1 MAKGKYQKLYEA
13 RMKRLGRTSSTED
26 DLQRQIANYK
36 ARLEAGGV
44 ENPEADDRNALERLL
59 NLEQDQGLIG
69 DVFEILGRPQQ
80 AIFTGIKNSQEGGSF
95 LEGMKEGI
103 TGNDE
108 TQFKDILM
116 NTGNFEDE
124 KGKLNAVDVLG
135 FAGDVFLDPLDLAL
149 IPVTGGAS
157 VAVGAVD
164 TAGDVAKATKAVDAV
179 SDTSKAVK
187 LKSVNDLLFEGA
199 GKLAKGG
206 AKLADTNIEKGL
218 RKLDEAKGTIYK
230 NPTAKWA
237 SDLGRVGGDSSM
249 LETYKGLKNNLTTM
263 FSTKLSK
270 NARKSKKVNDAIEHT
285 VRVYLE
291 DKAEGLNKLV
301 STVATKLGKNADDV
315 AKDIQKITDKVDNIS
330 ISDIIEG
337 AKNGTVKYSDDVVNA
352 LNVIADDVPQASSL
366 LKKGITKSDNGA
378 LQLSEEWFNNLDKF
392 DAEKL
397 SDLKV
402 KRTSWLSDSELKE
415 IEDLTKYY
423 NENAP
428 ELVEAFNNFYTDA
441 NEFISQNFSSMG
453 KLGGK
458 FSLKNAEG
466 YAKHK
471 LNDNYVKNLQR
482 LVTEYG
488 ADPSILDNQIVK
500 EGISGTGSKTLN
512 ARKYNMSAAEANLLK
527 KQELM
532 NTPGL
537 SDSAK
542 KFIETDV
549 ELFDTM
555 ATAGVQEYINNMPKY
570 AKNTQMIDEVLIK
583 QGFGDIEQI
592 NKLNDLIKNSVGDDK
607 VKAQNALNEL
617 LDNSPFRVVNEGKTP
632 YGFKKLDG
640 DTKEYL
646 VNFLKST
653 GNKTG
658 NNELV
663 KMSNQLKNLDNM
675 AVDPT
680 VLTIIK
686 VSTDNVKK
694 NEFLKMYD
702 SLLNVFKGAKTFS
715 VTNQMNNITGNIS
728 NMMMSGMS
736 ATDVVEYTGKAFSD
750 IYGKGGYEEILKK
763 GITDISQLS
772 DDERKIFERLQMF
785 ENSVSLLDDAALA
798 EKYDIGEIASKLKG
812 ETNKEKVQYI
822 LGSMA
827 RLNGAEDR
835 VFKYALFLKGMD
847 DPSFLAN
854 LGIDATGDISKASA
868 EAVSKVL
875 FDPRDLTDFE
885 NKVMKR
891 LIPFYTFTKKNLA
904 FQITNLGKNGS
915 KYNRLMK
922 AYNSLTS
929 DENYDNAADYLKE
942 NMYIPIP
949 SIDEDGNY
957 KFIRAQLPF
966 GDLVSTVD
974 DPWGTLV
981 NASTPLFKTP
991 YELATGVDTFTG
1003 REIESFPGERSK
1015 QLPFMT
1021 KKAEN
1026 LLGDLTGFDVPIK
1039 TGYNLLKGSGNEKTG
1054 LLENLGQNLL
1064 DTTTISGNV
1073 DTDKLYRQYEEL
1085 DALQNMMKQYEQE
1098 GYEFSTMTELR
1109 KANKNNTIAGLD
1121 ALFAKYGID
1130 QKTYAERLYDK

>member
-13 RMKRLGRTSSTED
+13 RMKRLGKDKSTED
-26 DLQRQIANYK
+26 DLQKQVNNLK

-44 ENPEADDRNALERLL
+44 KNPEVDDRNALEKWL
-59 NLEQDQGLIG
+59 NLEQDQGIIG
-69 DVFEILGRPQQ
+69 DVFELLGRPQQ
-80 AIFTGIKNSQEGGSF
+80 SLFTGIKNSQEGGSF

-103 TGNDE
+103 TGKED
-108 TQFKDILM
+108 TDFKEVLM
-116 NTGNFEDE
+116 NTGAFEDE
-124 KGKLNAVDVLG
+124 KGKLNLVDALG
-135 FAGDVFLDPLDLAL
+135 FAGDVLLDPLDLAL

-164 TAGDVAKATKAVDAV
+164 TAGDAAKATK
-179 SDTSKAVK
+179 S

-199 GKLAKGG
+199 GKVAKKG
-206 AKLADTNIEKGL
+206 AKIADTGIEKGL
-218 RKLDEAKGTIYK
+218 KKLDEAKGVIYR
-230 NPTAKWA
+230 NPDAKWA
-237 SDLGRVGGDSSM
+237 SELGRIGDNKSLIN

-263 FSTKLSK
+263 FSTRLSK
-270 NARKSKKVNDAIEHT
+270 NARKSKKVNDAIEHN
-285 VRVYLE
+285 VRIYLE
-291 DKAEGLNKLV
+291 DKAKGLDEMVK
-301 STVATKLGKNADDV
+301 TVATKLGKNADDV
-315 AKDIQKITDKVDNIS
+315 AKDIQKITDKVDDIS

-337 AKNGTVKYSDDVVNA
+337 AKNGTVKYSDEVVNA
-352 LNVIADDVPQASSL
+352 LNVIADDVPQAASL
-366 LKKGITKSDNGA
+366 LKNGITKADNGA
-378 LQLSEEWFNNLDKF
+378 LQLSEDWYNNLDKF

-402 KRTSWLSDSELKE
+402 KRTSWLSDSDLKE

-441 NEFISQNFSSMG
+441 NEFIAQNFPSMG
-453 KLGGK
+453 ELGGK

-471 LNDNYVKNLQR
+471 LNDNYVKNLQK
-482 LVTEYG
+482 LVTDYG
-488 ADPSILDNQIVK
+488 VDPSILDNQIVK

-532 NTPGL
+532 STPGL

-555 ATAGVQEYINNMPKY
+555 ATAGIQEYINNMPKY
-570 AKNTQMIDEVLIK
+570 AKNTQMIDEVLLK

-617 LDNSPFRVVNEGKTP
+617 LDNSPFRVVNEGKVP

-663 KMSNQLKNLDNM
+663 NMAYKLKNLDNM
-675 AVDPT
+675 AIDPT

-694 NEFLKMYD
+694 NEFLKIYD
-702 SLLNVFKGAKTFS
+702 SLLNMFKGAKTFS
-715 VTNQMNNITGNIS
+715 ITNQMNNITGNIS
-728 NMMMSGMS
+728 NMMLSGMS
-736 ATDVVEYTGKAFSD
+736 GNDIAKYVSKSFSD

-772 DDERKIFERLQMF
+772 KKEQKIFKRLQKF
-785 ENSVSLLDDAALA
+785 ESTVSLLDEAALA

-812 ETNKEKVQYI
+812 ETNKEKAQYI

-854 LGIDATGDISKASA
+854 LGIDVTGDISKASA

-891 LIPFYTFTKKNLA
+891 LVPFYTFTKKNLA

-915 KYNRLMK
+915 RYNRLMK

-929 DENYDNAADYLKE
+929 DEDYDNAADYLKE

-981 NASTPLFKTP
+981 NASTPLFKVP
-991 YELATGVDTFTG
+991 YELATGIDTFTG
-1003 REIESFPGERSK
+1003 REIESFPGEKSK

-1021 KKAEN
+1021 KKTEN

-1039 TGYNLLKGSGNEKTG
+1039 TGYNLLKGLGNEETG

-1064 DTTTISGNV
+1064 DTTTTISGNV
-1073 DTDKLYRQYEEL
+1073 DTDRINKMYNEIDEL
-1085 DALQNMMKQYEQE
+1085 RNMMKQYEQE
-1098 GYEFSTMTELR
+1098 GYQFSTMTELK
-1109 KANKNNTIAGLD
+1109 KANKNNTVAGIN
-1121 ALFAKYGID
+1121 AIFAKYGID
-1130 QKTYAERLYDK
+1130 QETYAERKYGQ